1 MKFALR
7 IYAWVLRLYPRNFQQ
22 QHSQAM
28 LETYTDALRD
38 AALHKRLPAFH
49 CHMVLDLISSLPA
62 AHLQGGANMDI
73 WMRRLLI
80 PSSLVIGLIALVQAV
95 YIWSHQTIQLPVV
108 ISMTGQALD
117 SRNALWWTLEQ
128 TMPSLY
134 TVQRLVLVIWI
145 AAVLALGAL
154 KVRYVTLERRWQAA
168 PPFVIALLVTLTIAS
183 ASLFIHPTS
192 DSLIKMAFT
201 LIFALGWISLALSL
215 RLEPQPRAAPDPSS
229 PRV

>member
-1 MKFALR
+1 MKLALR
-7 IYAWVLRLYPRNFQQ
+7 IYLWALRLYPRDFQH

-28 LETYTDALRD
+28 LETYTDALKD

-49 CHMVLDLISSLPA
+49 CHMALDLISSLPA
-62 AHLQGGANMDI
+62 AHLQGANMDI
-73 WMRRLLI
+73 WIRRLLI
-80 PSSLVIGLIALVQAV
+80 PSSLVIGLIALVDAV
-95 YIWSHQTIQLPVV
+95 FIWSHQTIQLPVV
-108 ISMTGQALD
+108 ISMTGQAVD
-117 SRNALWWTLEQ
+117 PRNALWWTLEQ
-128 TMPSLY
+128 AMPTLY

-168 PPFVIALLVTLTIAS
+168 PPFVIALLVTLCIAG

-192 DSLIKMAFT
+192 DALMKMMFV
-201 LIFALGWISLALSL
+201 LIFALGWIALALSL
-215 RLEPQPRAAPDPSS
+215 RLEPQPRAAPDLSS